1 MVESGWAG
9 QAFPVATDGRLAC
22 TPCASV
28 AVREPLPPQVVH
40 VWVAQAP
47 AVDMD
52 IGCLFRLLGDD
63 ERQRAEQFATASL
76 SKTYT
81 FAHAVLRLVL
91 APYAG
96 FRPADLRF
104 RTSSHGKPFLAN
116 ANGVTFSLSHT
127 ADSVAIAVA
136 RDLELGIDIE
146 AVSPANDRDKL
157 VEGFFSLAEW
167 VDFQS
172 LPRHEQEISF
182 FHLWTRKEAFV
193 KGLGL
198 GLSYPLDAFS
208 VGVRIPVTLVG
219 EGTSSWSLRHLDPG
233 PGLVGALALNGA
245 GVAVYGAR
253 LCLDNVLSFLIA
265 KADRPYR

>member
-9 QAFPVATDGRLAC
+9 QAFPVTTDGRLAC
-22 TPCASV
+22 TSCASV
-28 AVREPLPPQVVH
+28 AVREPLPRQVVH
-40 VWVAQAP
+40 VWVTQAP

-52 IGCLFRLLGDD
+52 IGCLFRLLGHE
-63 ERQRAEQFATASL
+63 ERRRAEQFATAPL
-76 SKTYT
+76 CKTYA
-81 FAHAVLRLVL
+81 FAHTMLRLVL

-96 FRPADLRF
+96 CRPADLRF

-116 ANGVTFSLSHT
+116 ANGVSFSLSHT
-127 ADSVAIAVA
+127 ADSVAIAIA

-146 AVSPANDRDKL
+146 AVSPVTDRDKL
-157 VEGFFSLAEW
+157 VEGFFSPAEW
-167 VDFQS
+167 ADYQS
-172 LPRHEQEISF
+172 LPRHEQEVLF
-182 FHLWTRKEAFV
+182 FHLWSRKEAFV

-198 GLSYPLDAFS
+198 GLSYPLDAFT

-245 GVAVYGAR
+245 GVAVHGAR
-253 LCLDNVLSFLIA
+253 LCLDNVLPSLIT
-265 KADRPYR
+265 